1 MNNLESS
8 LVEEP
13 AIEIFKNEL
22 GWETINA
29 FDEFESG
36 KSFLAREEK
45 NEVILLERLKDSL
58 KKINPTIPEEPIIDA
73 IREFTR
79 DRSNMG
85 VFKANKEVYEYLKE
99 GVTVKFNKEDK
110 EVTDKVFFID
120 WNNINKNNFLIVNQF
135 WITGDYHTRR
145 PDLILFVNGIPLV
158 LVEFK
163 NPSEDVK
170 SGFDDNITDYKD
182 TIPQLFIYN
191 SFIIVSNGTESKIGS
206 TFAGWEHFTDWKK
219 INSEG
224 EKGTISLDTLIKGTC
239 EKNRLLNLIENFILF
254 TKVENND
261 VKIISK
267 NHQFLGVQNAIESL
281 NKAGDKN
288 KKLGVFWHTQGS
300 GKSIS
305 MMFLTQK
312 ILRKKEGDWTF
323 IVVTDRKE
331 LDQQIYKSF
340 LDSGIVKEKQAHA
353 ETCNDLKKLLSEN
366 HRFIFTLIHKFR
378 DETNLVSQRKNIIV
392 IVDEAHRT
400 QYDTLALNMRN
411 TLPHASFLAF
421 TGTPLIS
428 TEQKTKEVFGEYIS
442 KYDFKQ
448 SIDDKATVP
457 LFYEN
462 RIPELQISNE
472 NINREIEEI
481 IEASDLDEDEIK
493 KLEKKFINTYKLITD
508 EDRLEKIS
516 KDIVEHFVSRG
527 NTGKAMIICIDKATA
542 IKMFNKVSKHF
553 DEYLKKLEEEKNREK
568 NIQRKKKLAEK
579 LIFLKETDKAVVVS
593 QSQNEIKDMKDKQ
606 LDILVHRDR
615 MNKEDLDTNFK
626 NPDHPLRLVFVCSM
640 WLTGFDVPSCST
652 LYLDKPMKNHTL
664 MQALARANRVHREK
678 SNGLIIDYI
687 GVFKNLQKA
696 LSIYGKSDVGDSP
709 IVDKSLLM
717 KNFEKK
723 FNELRIFLSNKKID
737 FDLIEKSDGFK
748 KIKLIDDAVN
758 EIVIKEKDKN
768 HYNNLSNNLWK
779 IYKSILPYPEIK
791 NFQSKI
797 MIMKVISKKIKLLNP
812 TINIDETMSRI
823 DQILEDA
830 IIASEFIIK
839 EKNDQDKYIDLSSID
854 FERLKE
860 KFNKHKNTEAE
871 ILKNSLKMK
880 VEKMIKLNPTRM
892 NYQLKLQDII
902 DKYNSNSLN
911 VEEFFKSLIEFVK
924 ELNTE
929 ETRHITENLNPEEL
943 SIFDILNKP
952 EVTKK
957 DSEVEKI
964 KKISKEL
971 LLKLKSEKF
980 TLDWQKKQMSRAK
993 VKVTIKDQLENLPSC
1008 FSDIYEAKCQKVY
1021 SYLYENYN

>member
-13 AIEIFKNEL
+13 AIKIFKNEL

-421 TGTPLIS
+421 TGTPLI
-428 TEQKTKEVFGEYIS
+428 
-442 KYDFKQ
+442 
-448 SIDDKATVP
+448 
-457 LFYEN
+457 
-462 RIPELQISNE
+462 
-472 NINREIEEI
+472 
-481 IEASDLDEDEIK
+481 
-493 KLEKKFINTYKLITD
+493 
-508 EDRLEKIS
+508 
-516 KDIVEHFVSRG
+516 
-527 NTGKAMIICIDKATA
+527 
-542 IKMFNKVSKHF
+542 
-553 DEYLKKLEEEKNREK
+553 
-568 NIQRKKKLAEK
+568 
-579 LIFLKETDKAVVVS
+579 
-593 QSQNEIKDMKDKQ
+593 
-606 LDILVHRDR
+606 
-615 MNKEDLDTNFK
+615 
-626 NPDHPLRLVFVCSM
+626 
-640 WLTGFDVPSCST
+640 
-652 LYLDKPMKNHTL
+652 
-664 MQALARANRVHREK
+664 
-678 SNGLIIDYI
+678 
-687 GVFKNLQKA
+687 
-696 LSIYGKSDVGDSP
+696 
-709 IVDKSLLM
+709 
-717 KNFEKK
+717 
-723 FNELRIFLSNKKID
+723 
-737 FDLIEKSDGFK
+737 
-748 KIKLIDDAVN
+748 
-758 EIVIKEKDKN
+758 
-768 HYNNLSNNLWK
+768 
-779 IYKSILPYPEIK
+779 
-791 NFQSKI
+791 
-797 MIMKVISKKIKLLNP
+797 
-812 TINIDETMSRI
+812 
-823 DQILEDA
+823 
-830 IIASEFIIK
+830 
-839 EKNDQDKYIDLSSID
+839 
-854 FERLKE
+854 
-860 KFNKHKNTEAE
+860 
-871 ILKNSLKMK
+871 
-880 VEKMIKLNPTRM
+880 
-892 NYQLKLQDII
+892 
-902 DKYNSNSLN
+902 
-911 VEEFFKSLIEFVK
+911 
-924 ELNTE
+924 
-929 ETRHITENLNPEEL
+929 
-943 SIFDILNKP
+943 
-952 EVTKK
+952 
-957 DSEVEKI
+957 
-964 KKISKEL
+964 
-971 LLKLKSEKF
+971 
-980 TLDWQKKQMSRAK
+980 
-993 VKVTIKDQLENLPSC
+993 
-1008 FSDIYEAKCQKVY
+1008 
-1021 SYLYENYN
+1021 